1 MIQREKEGTKMDRL
15 EALRVLL
22 NSLNPV
28 IIKGLKN
35 LVLDESN
42 WLLVS
47 SKVELQTQ
55 SERLLRR

>member
-1 MIQREKEGTKMDRL
+1 MDRL